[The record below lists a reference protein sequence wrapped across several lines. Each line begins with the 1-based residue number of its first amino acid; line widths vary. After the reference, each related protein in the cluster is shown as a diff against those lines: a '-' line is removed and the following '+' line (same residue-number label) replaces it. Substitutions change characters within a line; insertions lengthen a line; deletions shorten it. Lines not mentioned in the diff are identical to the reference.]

1 MTTNEQP
8 RPEDVAAGAY
18 GLSGA
23 EGWRRS
29 EAARSQYLGP
39 VTELM
44 LDLADVG
51 PGDRVLDVGAGTG
64 EQTLMAAERV
74 GVTGFV
80 LATDVSAPMLAL
92 AAERARESGLN
103 NIQTKVTDAR
113 DIDLEPGSFDAA
125 ISRLAL
131 MLIPERTRALDGI
144 RRALKPGRK
153 LAAIVLSTP
162 DKNPVGALSTAV
174 ARRYAG
180 LPQQHVEDPGIFA
193 LGTPGV
199 IRAMFE
205 QAGFQDVAIH
215 VKPTVRRFASLEAAI
230 QFRRDS
236 GVEIAMLL
244 VDLSNVERDRAWA
257 EIREIVRRFER
268 PDGVVMEPG
277 EYLIGV
283 GTAQEAHQPSAA
295 YV

>member
-8 RPEDVAAGAY
+8 QRQDVTTGAY

-29 EAARSQYLGP
+29 AAARSQFLGP

-51 PGDRVLDVGAGTG
+51 PGSRVLDVGAGTG

-74 GVTGFV
+74 GVTGIV
-80 LATDVSAPMLAL
+80 LATDVSAPMLVL

-103 NIQTKVTDAR
+103 NIQTQVADAR
-113 DIDLEPGSFDAA
+113 GLDLGPGSFDAA

-131 MLIPERTRALDGI
+131 MLIPERTRAVDGI

-153 LAAIVLSTP
+153 FAAIVLSTA
-162 DKNPVGALSTAV
+162 DKNPAIALSTAV

-180 LPQQHVEDPGIFA
+180 LPQQPAEDPGVFA
-193 LGTPGV
+193 LGAPG
-199 IRAMFE
+199 ALQTMYE
-205 QAGFQDVAIH
+205 QAGFKDVAIH
-215 VKPTVRRFASLEAAI
+215 VMPTIRRFASLEAAF

-236 GVEIAMLL
+236 GVEIAALL
-244 VDLSNVERDRAWA
+244 ADLSDVERDRAWA
-257 EIREIVRRFER
+257 EILEIVRRFER

-283 GTAQEAHQPSAA
+283 GTAPVQ
-295 YV
+295 